1 MSQSLCP
8 SIICTRSC
16 MNLLVPSPRLMAFG
30 GVAPKNHNHGG
41 GWVGAEHRKAP
52 SPLFPLIP
60 ATRADKRVQMGHR
73 GPLLSG
79 ATSSWYGLGKGA
91 PGGDLVHMMLAGAS
105 SWKQRDLI
113 FSTLLQC
120 REGFALRL

>member
-8 SIICTRSC
+8 SIIHTRSC
-16 MNLLVPSPRLMAFG
+16 MNLLLPSLRLLAFG
-30 GVAPKNHNHGG
+30 GAAPKSHKHGG

-52 SPLFPLIP
+52 STLFPLIP
-60 ATRADKRVQMGHR
+60 ATRTDKRVQMGHR

-79 ATSSWYGLGKGA
+79 AAPSGYGLGKRA
-91 PGGDLVHMMLAGAS
+91 LGGDLMHMMLAGAS
-105 SWKQRDLI
+105 SWKQQDLI

-120 REGFALRL
+120 REGFALWL